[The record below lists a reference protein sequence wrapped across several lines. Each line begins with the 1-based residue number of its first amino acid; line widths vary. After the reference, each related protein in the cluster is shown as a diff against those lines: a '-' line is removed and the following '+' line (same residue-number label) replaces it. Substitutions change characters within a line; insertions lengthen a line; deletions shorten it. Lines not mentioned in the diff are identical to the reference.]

1 MDFGRGYSP
10 KFPKNKKR
18 GKPYQPSGKQAF
30 QGVKSGN
37 WGKPY
42 QLSRLSAI
50 LGMKT
55 VQGVNP
61 EGEKMP
67 SKDTKIISGRVP
79 NRVDFSGISI
89 GKILTSVYDLYRLGI
104 IDIIDGEIV
113 IPDRDDIEVERFED
127 IP

>member
-1 MDFGRGYSP
+1 
-10 KFPKNKKR
+10 
-18 GKPYQPSGKQAF
+18 
-30 QGVKSGN
+30 
-37 WGKPY
+37 
-42 QLSRLSAI
+42 
-50 LGMKT
+50 
-55 VQGVNP
+55 
-61 EGEKMP
+61 MP

-113 IPDRDDIEVERFED
+113 IPEPEEISTERFED